1 MIFPYCSI
9 ISVEPHT
16 GDFLLFRRP
25 EIPVTIRGPK
35 ESATYVGLLD
45 TGSDNT
51 IFPRS
56 VADYLGIAFEETSGP
71 QASVFGG
78 QRIHLLT
85 GQAVLSLESGD
96 KSITWKTTVCFYE
109 FPTTEEETVI
119 LRHAGFLDYF
129 TATFDGK
136 LGIVT
141 LIPNDD
147 FPLSN

>member
-1 MIFPYCSI
+1 MIFPYSSI
-9 ISVEPHT
+9 ISVEPLT
-16 GDFLLFRRP
+16 GDFLLLRRP
-25 EIPVTIRGPK
+25 EIPVKIRGPK
-35 ESATYVGLLD
+35 GSATYVGLVD

-51 IFPRS
+51 IFPRA
-56 VADYLGIAFEETSGP
+56 VADFLGISLEATSGP

-78 QRIHLLT
+78 QRIRLRT
-85 GQAVLSLESGD
+85 GGAVLSLESGD
-96 KSITWKTTVCFYE
+96 ESMGWNTPVCFFE
-109 FPTTEEETVI
+109 FPTANEETVI
-119 LRHAGFLDYF
+119 LGHAGFLDYF